1 MSEYIE
7 EAARRIFGE
16 NNPEMRP
23 QRPFYCADKLL
34 GGVRIKFDLFD
45 QKKTPNHPND
55 DRKTQNLWEY
65 FNYQGSGILVSFQ
78 EISGVIRAT
87 TLMSHAGGCHR
98 ANFDTPNC
106 LPVKCYY

>member
-45 QKKTPNHPND
+45 QKKKKKF
-55 DRKTQNLWEY
+55 RKRLPTIQTMTEKLRICGN
-65 FNYQGSGILVSFQ
+65 IL
-78 EISGVIRAT
+78 T
-87 TLMSHAGGCHR
+87 TKDLA
-98 ANFDTPNC
+98 
-106 LPVKCYY
+106 Y